1 MSEPLIEK
9 HAISIELSNVNRE
22 KHRWKSHRICRRNQE
37 PTRIPIQSLKR
48 LKIKSRKVTKFVYA
62 HILSRIPMSSTLYC
76 HVNAK
81 NYLMKGRL
89 SLTVVNAAMSSWSL
103 IYYNTQGISSAND
116 LIQIMNIGNQPYSSL
131 SLLARQAYLMQSELP
146 TAPNVFDTNYQLVLF
161 TKKLLQRD
169 ISTVCLSKE
178 PLSHS
183 YLKATLIS

>member
-48 LKIKSRKVTKFVYA
+48 LKITSRKVTKFVYA

-89 SLTVVNAAMSSWSL
+89 SLNVV
-103 IYYNTQGISSAND
+103 
-116 LIQIMNIGNQPYSSL
+116 
-131 SLLARQAYLMQSELP
+131 
-146 TAPNVFDTNYQLVLF
+146 
-161 TKKLLQRD
+161 
-169 ISTVCLSKE
+169 KE
-178 PLSHS
+178 FF
-183 YLKATLIS
+183 KV

>member
-22 KHRWKSHRICRRNQE
+22 KHRWKSYRICRRNQE

-81 NYLMKGRL
+81 NYFNERTLKFNCCER
-89 SLTVVNAAMSSWSL
+89 
-103 IYYNTQGISSAND
+103 I
-116 LIQIMNIGNQPYSSL
+116 
-131 SLLARQAYLMQSELP
+131 RQSIRK
-146 TAPNVFDTNYQLVLF
+146 V
-161 TKKLLQRD
+161 K
-169 ISTVCLSKE
+169 
-178 PLSHS
+178 
-183 YLKATLIS
+183 

>member
-1 MSEPLIEK
+1 M
-9 HAISIELSNVNRE
+9 
-22 KHRWKSHRICRRNQE
+22 
-37 PTRIPIQSLKR
+37 
-48 LKIKSRKVTKFVYA
+48 
-62 HILSRIPMSSTLYC
+62 
-76 HVNAK
+76 
-81 NYLMKGRL
+81 
-89 SLTVVNAAMSSWSL
+89 

-146 TAPNVFDTNYQLVLF
+146 TAPNVFDTDYQLVLF

-169 ISTVCLSKE
+169 ISTVRLSKE